1 LPLFGTVERD
11 QAEAGAALNRA
22 EGENPAAFAKHLLA
36 LDIRAA
42 DLYNQA
48 TGRDLYRES
57 DYVKHP
63 FMGA

>member
-1 LPLFGTVERD
+1 M
-11 QAEAGAALNRA
+11 A

-42 DLYNQA
+42 DLYKQA
-48 TGRDLYRES
+48 IGRDLYRES

-63 FMGA
+63 FMDA